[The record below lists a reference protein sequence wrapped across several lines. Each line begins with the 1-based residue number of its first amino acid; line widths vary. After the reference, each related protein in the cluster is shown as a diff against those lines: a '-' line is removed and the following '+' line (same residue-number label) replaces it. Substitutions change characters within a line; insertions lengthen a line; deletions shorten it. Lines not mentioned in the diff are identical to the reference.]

1 MKKYSLALLSSALLS
16 HSYAWA
22 QADGGSWADDIDAAV
37 SSSPV
42 TTPAPAAPPSNPVAR
57 VVQSMNPDL
66 SAVITFAAGLA
77 GKPHYSLA
85 GDDPSLFGGS
95 DAQPAGFT
103 VQEAEIA
110 LQASVD
116 AYFRADLFL
125 AIPNLS
131 GIEVEEGFIT
141 STSLPG
147 NLQLKGGLFRSQLG
161 RQNGQHLHLQD
172 FARRPLINEAYLGE
186 DGLRAPG
193 VQLAWLV
200 PVPFFLQLSG
210 EALSV
215 AAPEALG
222 HLASF
227 GGGKR
232 TDLTYTA
239 SLRTFVPFT
248 DEASLSLGLHAA
260 FGRTPGMQ
268 GETEDEVIRAGAR
281 TAVQGIDAYFK
292 YKPAN
297 QAGSHFSLAW
307 TTEFFLRQ
315 VHGIEAGE
323 DVLVDGGLYS
333 QLLFQVSRRWYLGVR
348 QDVLGLPAS
357 ALQAPAWRTSL
368 SATFAPTE
376 FSRIRAYVERET
388 LPQRGA
394 SLFSGEPN
402 WAGYLQWEVTFGAHG
417 AHPY

>member
-1 MKKYSLALLSSALLS
+1 MKKYSLALLGSALLS

-22 QADGGSWADDIDAAV
+22 QTDQSSWADDIDAAAAK
-37 SSSPV
+37 PV
-42 TTPAPAAPPSNPVAR
+42 AAPTAVAPPSNPVAR
-57 VVQSMNPDL
+57 VVQSMNPDV

-77 GKPHYSLA
+77 EKQHYSLA

-95 DAQPAGFT
+95 DEQPGGFT

-131 GIEVEEGFIT
+131 SVEVEEGFIT
-141 STSLPG
+141 STSLPA
-147 NLQLKGGLFRSQLG
+147 NLQLKGGIFRSQLG

-215 AAPEALG
+215 SPPEKLG

-239 SLRTFVPFT
+239 SVRSFVPFT

-260 FGRTPGMQ
+260 FGKTPGMHGQ
-268 GETEDEVIRAGAR
+268 NEDEVLRAGAR
-281 TAVQGIDAYFK
+281 TTVQGIDAYFK

-297 QAGSHFSLAW
+297 QAGSYFSLAW
-307 TTEFFLRQ
+307 TTELFWRQ
-315 VHGIEAGE
+315 VHGTAAGE
-323 DVLVDGGLYS
+323 EVLVDGGLYS
-333 QLLFQVSRRWYLGVR
+333 QLLFQISRRWYVGLR

-357 ALQAPAWRTSL
+357 KLQTPAWRTAL

-394 SLFSGEPN
+394 SLFSGAPN